1 MQSLICATIIIF
13 SWKKKDA
20 PASTYA
26 AFNNE
31 RRSAESSTAAGATQP
46 AQVQLSLPQSTASSS
61 AYRDQDVTPSSG
73 RVF

>member
-1 MQSLICATIIIF
+1 MRCNHHF

-31 RRSAESSTAAGATQP
+31 RRSAESSTGAGTTQP
-46 AQVQLSLPQSTASSS
+46 AQVQLSLPQSTAAASTKL
-61 AYRDQDVTPSSG
+61 DQDARASSG
-73 RVF
+73 SVF